1 MNINISVKRVLSTLL
16 VFVVL
21 TIAVIPDAQAAYG
34 AVRSK
39 KKWGKGVTDE
49 KLNEMNGTNYY
60 ALLPGVNMYAC
71 VGYVE
76 WALKNVYE
84 VSPDVPSYPYVRNIR
99 NFFVSKNTKMVGYG
113 SYVSKRYGGDGEYHI
128 HGKIKPGDIVF
139 FFKRGAVNGKVK
151 MKPLGDRKHANI
163 QGTNLWTHI
172 AILSGEGE
180 GIDAKIHHSSTGNP
194 GKAISM
200 NSSIRT
206 LLNRYDTVWGATD
219 YQVFRVLTSGK
230 GRILVRITYD
240 KEDWYNRDASLKGA
254 KFVVKKLKTSGSKKS
269 SGKEKVTTNEKGK
282 ANKTK
287 KIKAGKYIVKQ
298 VKAARGFTVM
308 DPKKIEVKVS
318 SDKTKKITVKCEPVL
333 NYKTIVIKRKKASKK
348 TKSTTYRIWPRKYG
362 EYRNDKKWWK
372 KIPKELKTTVTIDG
386 KTPVKTKKLP
396 AACAVFNGKY
406 YIHEIESEK
415 TKYKKLVNKEIQ
427 LKRAKKPFKVV
438 IKKAKKNKTSDTK

>member
-1 MNINISVKRVLSTLL
+1 MNISSSVKRVLSTLL
-16 VFVVL
+16 VLVVL

-49 KLNEMNGTNYY
+49 KLNEMNGTHYY

-113 SYVSKRYGGDGEYHI
+113 SYVSERYGGDGKYHI
-128 HGKIKPGDIVF
+128 HGKIKPGDIIF

-151 MKPLGDRKHANI
+151 MKALGNRKHANI

-230 GRILVRITYD
+230 GRVLFRLTYE
-240 KEDWYNRDASLKGA
+240 KKSWYNRDPDLDGA
-254 KFVVKKLKTSGSKKS
+254 EFVVKNQKKKIKLTTDEAGKTAKS
-269 SGKEKVTTNEKGK
+269 EKV
-282 ANKTK
+282 
-287 KIKAGKYIVKQ
+287 KAGKYLIKQ
-298 VKAARGFTVM
+298 VEAPDGFKTK
-308 DPKKIEVKVS
+308 DLYKKEVTIH
-318 SDKTKKITVKCEPVL
+318 SDKTKKIKVKVEPKL
-333 NYKTIVIKRKKASKK
+333 KFRTIVIKRKNPKK
-348 TKSTTYRIWPRKYG
+348 PQTITYRIWPRKYG
-362 EYRNDKKWWK
+362 KYRDDKNWWNSIPGGLKQTITLSGK
-372 KIPKELKTTVTIDG
+372 KSVES
-386 KTPVKTKKLP
+386 KKLP
-396 AACAVFNGKY
+396 AKCSVFNGIY
-406 YIHEIESEK
+406 YIHQISS
-415 TKYKKLVNKEIQ
+415 TTDKYKPYVNKKIQ
-427 LKRAKKPFKVV
+427 LKKKGKNKPFKLVL
-438 IKKAKKNKTSDTK
+438 KKRTKKTSETK